1 MVSFAEL
8 KAEKEFVKLHG
19 NREAILSCLENVEA
33 ALDTLPTDKPSI
45 RAFAKLEKEIEDEVV
60 QLRAIDK
67 KIHTWYVGQGG
78 LRNDSSY
85 IEYNLVKTKLLSKL
99 AAKQDTYHELLKSK
113 GLLPVV
119 ATEEPVSQAELVA
132 ALKTLAESTGKHAA
146 ATEKQA
152 LAAIQYHKIPVL
164 PLPT

>member
-19 NREAILSCLENVEA
+19 NRQAILSCLQDVEA
-33 ALDTLPTDKPSI
+33 ALDALPTEKPSS
-45 RAFAKLEKEIEDEVV
+45 RAFAELEREVGEEVV
-60 QLRAIDK
+60 QLTAIDK
-67 KIHTWYVGQGG
+67 KIATWYVGQGG
-78 LRNDSSY
+78 LINDSSY
-85 IEYNLVKTKLLSKL
+85 AEYKSVKTKILSGL
-99 AAKQDTYHELLKSK
+99 TAKRDAYHELLMSK
-113 GLLPVV
+113 DLLPVV

-152 LAAIQYHKIPVL
+152 LAA
-164 PLPT
+164 